1 MAGGAGTITGY
12 ELSIIFFSVAMK
24 LLLKS
29 PKGYRDTL

>member
-1 MAGGAGTITGY
+1 MAGGAGTVTGY
-12 ELSIIFFSVAMK
+12 KLSIISFSVAMK